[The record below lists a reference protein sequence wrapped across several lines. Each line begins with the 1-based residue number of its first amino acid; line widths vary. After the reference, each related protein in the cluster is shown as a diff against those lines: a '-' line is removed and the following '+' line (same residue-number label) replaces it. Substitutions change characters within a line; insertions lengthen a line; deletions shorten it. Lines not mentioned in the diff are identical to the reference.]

1 LNQTVNIEDQ
11 SQISPL
17 PLPALIV
24 PPDWLA
30 QHLEHPGLRLLDVR
44 TAESYA
50 QGHIP
55 NAVRV
60 ELAALTGT
68 VNGVPGM
75 LLPPEP
81 FAARMSQLGVDQEK
95 TVMIY
100 DDNWGLPAARV
111 LWSLACYGH
120 SQVAV
125 LNGGWDRWYQE
136 SRPITSEPFVPPPA
150 RFVVQPAD
158 EHLAE
163 RAWLL
168 ERLDDPNTVLVDTR
182 TAGEYV
188 QGHLPGA
195 IRWDWMNGVPVGS
208 WDAVRPAEE
217 LRTELA
223 NLGIT
228 PDKEIVTYCR
238 SGARAAHTYL
248 LLRYLGYPRVRNYD
262 GSWLEWSRYGNSRY
276 EGGRS

>member
-1 LNQTVNIEDQ
+1 MSLKTNSGDQ
-11 SQISPL
+11 NRTSPL

-24 PPDWLA
+24 PPGWLA
-30 QHLEHPGLRLLDVR
+30 QHLEHSALRLLDAR
-44 TAESYA
+44 TAESYD

-55 NAVRV
+55 QGVRV
-60 ELAALTGT
+60 ELASLTCAI
-68 VNGVPGM
+68 NGVPGM
-75 LLPPEP
+75 LLPAEP
-81 FAARMSQLGVDQEK
+81 FAVLLGQLGVDREK
-95 TVMIY
+95 TVVIY
-100 DDNWGLPAARV
+100 DDNWGLPAARL

-120 SQVAV
+120 RQTAI
-125 LNGGWDRWYQE
+125 LNGGWDRWQQE
-136 SRPITSEPFVPPPA
+136 GRPMTSEPFTPSPT
-150 RFVVQPAD
+150 RFVVQPAA

-163 RAWLL
+163 RTWLL
-168 ERLDDPNTVLVDTR
+168 ERLHEPDLVLVDTR
-182 TAGEYV
+182 TAGEYA

-195 IRWDWMNGVPVGS
+195 ICWDWLNGVPVGS

-217 LRTELA
+217 LRAELT

-262 GSWLEWSRYGNSRY
+262 GSWLEWSRYLGQK
-276 EGGRS
+276 E